1 MSQTINNYADL
12 QNLLNSFVSANALTP
27 ALAPHGVFWETM
39 SYDQFVTGSVLGQQ
53 ILVKGDSK
61 NSFIIQILTAPTGG
75 FDQMPQPSPPYNN
88 KSPKQADVITSIAN
102 WIDAGCPN

>member
-1 MSQTINNYADL
+1 MSQISNYKDL
-12 QNLLNSFVSANALTP
+12 QTLLNNFVSANALTP

-39 SYDQFVTGSVLGQQ
+39 DYEQFITGSVLGQQ

-61 NSFIIQILTAPTGG
+61 KSFIIQILSGPAGG
-75 FDQMPQPSPPYNN
+75 FPQMPQPSPPYNS
-88 KSPKQADVITSIAN
+88 KSPKQSDVITSIAN

>member
-12 QNLLNSFVSANALTP
+12 QDLLNSFVSANALTP

-61 NSFIIQILTAPTGG
+61 NSFIIE
-75 FDQMPQPSPPYNN
+75 MPQPSPPYNN

>member
-1 MSQTINNYADL
+1 MSQVSNYADL
-12 QNLLNSFVSANALTP
+12 QKLLNDFVSANALTP

-39 SYDQFVTGSVLGQQ
+39 SYDQFISGSVLGQK
-53 ILVKGDSK
+53 ILEVGDSK
-61 NSFIIQILTAPTGG
+61 NSFIIQILTAPTNG

-88 KSPKQADVITSIAN
+88 NSPKQSEVICEIAA